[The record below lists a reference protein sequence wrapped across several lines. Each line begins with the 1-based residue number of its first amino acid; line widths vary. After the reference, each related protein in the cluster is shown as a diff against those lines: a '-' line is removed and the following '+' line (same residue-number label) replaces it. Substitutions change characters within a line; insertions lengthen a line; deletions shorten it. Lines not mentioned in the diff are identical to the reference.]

1 MKNYY
6 LIYLLAAVGVLPACS
21 ELEETDVFSQEHINI
36 TGTLDS
42 FSGESS
48 SRTQVGGVANNG
60 ALFMVGR

>member
-21 ELEETDVFSQEHINI
+21 ELEETDVLSQEHINI

-42 FSGESS
+42 FSGEPQIRS
-48 SRTQVGGVANNG
+48 
-60 ALFMVGR
+60 